1 MAVQRLRVDHSRVVE
16 MSSKLVQERLD
27 MEQKVEDMHIIHMN
41 KVEQI
46 RSRSNKFSSYQVEHL
61 SGVGEAVIQ
70 DVKTLRA
77 QFRVARQEVDT
88 LEKELKE
95 IETRDAKEK
104 EYLHREKDETQ
115 SHEKLTLLLKYNLEK
130 LEEEQAFLNTI
141 LQSGKEANNVLH
153 KDRLVMERMARLVDE
168 ENRALEERI
177 WEDSATIE
185 TVKSVT
191 KNEDKGDIQELLLKE
206 EVKDDFLEVTLGEK
220 LCELESIQNC
230 VEGSQKIL
238 AQMKSCSMEEEGSV
252 SVMQEDDM
260 VVKLEEELLELR
272 NIWTDEQKMLLE
284 DLEKY
289 RTKVTTLEEQ
299 NEEKHNKLKLFEPF
313 ETKAEPSYEII
324 EEFSPTEDYLEEPNM
339 EEVFFS

>member
-41 KVEQI
+41 KMEQI

-88 LEKELKE
+88 LEKKLKE

-104 EYLHREKDETQ
+104 EYLYREKDETQ

-185 TVKSVT
+185 TGKSVT
-191 KNEDKGDIQELLLKE
+191 KNEDKGDIKELLLKE

-238 AQMKSCSMEEEGSV
+238 AQMKSCSMEEKEVSV

-260 VVKLEEELLELR
+260 VVKLEEELLELK

-284 DLEKY
+284 DLKNIGS
-289 RTKVTTLEEQ
+289 KLLHW
-299 NEEKHNKLKLFEPF
+299 KNK
-313 ETKAEPSYEII
+313 
-324 EEFSPTEDYLEEPNM
+324 
-339 EEVFFS
+339 